1 MKLTIFALATAY
13 TASAAVVGERAAYAV
28 KGTPEGF
35 GKGTTGG
42 GNAAC
47 AIPSSVAQLKTWLTD
62 STARCIVLDREF
74 NFKGTEGTTTATGCR
89 PASNKCPGNG
99 GQDAIN
105 NANWCTNGNAGAG
118 ATSIQVKYDTAGTSA
133 INLGSNKSIIG
144 VGNKGVIRGKGL
156 RIANGAKNI
165 IIQNI
170 HITELNPQYIWG
182 GDAITLDGADLVWIG
197 MYRLLLPS
205 FVYLTCPT
213 DHCKISLIGRQMFVA
228 GYGASNRV
236 TVSNT
241 EFDGSTSWSATC
253 DGRHYWTI
261 LLLGSSDLITL
272 KGNYIHHTSGRS
284 PKVGGNTLLHAVNNY
299 FYSNTGHA
307 FDNEKGGKIV
317 AEGNV
322 FQNVAKPLLANT
334 GQLFSS
340 PSTGTNAACSQYLG
354 HTCQLNAFGSSG
366 SFSGSDTSFFV
377 NFSGKNV
384 AGASAASSS
393 VSNTAGVGKI

>member
-1 MKLTIFALATAY
+1 MKFPLFALASAY
-13 TASAAVVGERAAYAV
+13 TASAAVVGERATFAV

-47 AIPSSVAQLKTWLTD
+47 AIPASVAQLKTWLSD
-62 STARCIVLDREF
+62 SVARCIVLDREF
-74 NFKGTEGTTTATGCR
+74 NFKGTEGVTTAAGCR

-118 ATSIQVKYDTAGTSA
+118 SKTITVTYDTAGTSG

-165 IIQNI
+165 IIQNV

-182 GDAITLDGADLVWIG
+182 GDAITLDGADLVWI
-197 MYRLLLPS
+197 
-205 FVYLTCPT
+205 
-213 DHCKISLIGRQMFVA
+213 DHVKISLIGRQMFVA

-236 TVSNT
+236 TISNT

-253 DGRHYWTI
+253 DGRHYWAI
-261 LLLGSSDLITL
+261 LLLGTSDLITM

-284 PKVGGNTLLHAVNNY
+284 PKVGGNTLLHVVNNY

-307 FDNEKGGKIV
+307 FDNEAGGMVV

-322 FQNVAKPLLANT
+322 FQNVATPLLANK
-334 GQLFSS
+334 GKFFAAPSS
-340 PSTGTNAACSQYLG
+340 SANAACQASLG

-366 SFSGSDTSFFV
+366 SLTGTDTSFFG
-377 NFSGKNV
+377 NFAGKSV
-384 AGASAASSS
+384 ASAGVASAGIA
-393 VSNTAGVGKI
+393 NTAGVGKI